1 MLYYFTIRFYEEEI
15 NGCKICYS
23 EKRGAWNHIEICNTI
38 EINVQAF
45 PGSKTSIL
53 SVSSVETGTLIF

>member
-38 EINVQAF
+38 EINVQAL
-45 PGSKTSIL
+45 PGSTGACYELFL
-53 SVSSVETGTLIF
+53 SLD